1 MGPNRLLPLFACT
14 AAALCYLCPSC
25 EAEPSVSGKLGGAAV
40 LPCSLAAPA
49 AGAADSLHVVEWVRR
64 GCDVPVLIK
73 FGAYAPRVHPEYE
86 GRVALTAD
94 GALRVEGLLLQ
105 DGGLYECRILP
116 LEQSKEDAHNGSWTI
131 LSVTAPPVFSETPPL
146 VQEVLLGK
154 LLRLRCVATGNPQ
167 PAITWVKDGVVFAQ
181 NNVEVQSGTL
191 TFASVTRATAGQYR
205 CHASNT
211 EGNVTHVM
219 QLKVKGPP
227 VIIIPPRDLVLNI
240 SQNAQLQCQ
249 AEADPPNM
257 TYVWQKE
264 GEVVYHIQSL
274 KSRVKV
280 LVDGTLLISQVIPED
295 SGNYTCI
302 PTNGL
307 LTPPTA
313 SAYLSVW
320 HPALV
325 IQMPK
330 ETYVPAGMKG
340 LIPCALR
347 AEPPLL
353 RVEWSKD
360 GKPLDLGM
368 YPGWTLTSEGS
379 VFMATANDDAAGVYT
394 CTPYNSYGTMGTS
407 QPTRVILQDPPSFK
421 EAPRKEYWQE
431 VGRTLVIPCQVNG
444 NPAPTVTWK
453 KVGRAPTSS
462 YAVSTNGSLLLQ
474 PLSKDH
480 QGAWVCSSTN
490 RVATVNVSTAVLVLG
505 TSPHA
510 ASSLTVS
517 TGVNQAN
524 VSWEPGFDGGYTQ
537 KFTVWLKQLPSDGS
551 GEKREWVSVSV
562 PSSTTSLLVT
572 GLLPGTEYQ
581 FSVLPHNK
589 VGTGPFSE
597 ITTARTLDARPVVT
611 HLEPPTLLSTKNQ
624 TSGGV
629 VLKWSL
635 PKGQYPPIDS
645 LVLQSRLEEGVWSNL
660 YENISASRSEMLVEG
675 LRKDC
680 VYEFRLL
687 SLRAGELS
695 VPGEAI
701 GVSTAGLD
709 VNPASSR
716 LLEFVPE
723 PLLAGLMGG
732 LALLCI
738 ALLLTVGLACFLRQR
753 RGQQCKKRRDDLL
766 PGLFKRS
773 PATAG
778 PVAGSPD
785 SVLKQKLLSPGSIST
800 SSSSSSHSQPSCFES
815 ECHQQQRLPRRLS
828 LPEHS
833 FCDSQLTEGPL
844 SPSSTLELISRGPDG
859 RFVVHPAGS
868 TLQTSIARTDLQKDA
883 QASYVS
889 RIQKSQ
895 SLRANRNNRNDPPF
909 VLSVD
914 LPPFRSSTLP
924 GAKHLSIHVPHFLDQ
939 EYDFPNSFPD
949 QSSLFSEDSES
960 IMYTYPEQVQ
970 NSVCPTLK
978 HTAHHSTGSTLVLQM
993 EHEKERGNLSRC
1005 LTLARER
1012 EALEKELRKYTLNP
1026 STVGTLERDPSNKQE
1041 VAKTRTE
1048 EERPVRKSQDPGNF
1062 QPRRGQR
1069 LTGNTCSVHEGSSA
1083 NPGVPWE
1090 ASPHISETSLVP
1102 VQMHPERTSEP
1113 SQRQDMSNH
1122 APLFLRPDETP
1133 RLAASSSNSQPSSLR
1148 YQTLDRQQDS
1158 LFLKKCRM
1166 SCASGMD
1173 SLVHPHNP
1181 HSDQIC
1187 HLVEMSVDEPDIREA
1202 MKPGFERE
1210 VHFGHHRDKGGKT
1223 SRSSRN
1229 LSAAESPRPAL
1240 RKTLSLGS
1248 QTWHRHKNL
1257 FHQTKSEFLTPDAW
1271 IDSLTLNQSCVSSP
1285 NEFKSDE
1292 TGEDPHREHSVET
1305 QHRSLLCLPTDACM
1319 HQTEPISHGRGL
1331 HHQTSIF
1338 KEGPDLHSKTPKQDS
1353 SLKESSQCLGWV
1365 PPNFV
1370 SPPAG
1375 HSKSTEEREELGRDA
1390 APDVDAEISRF
1401 RNMEEAEGSYRS
1413 YSSQSSGRGSLDPP
1427 NSHRS
1432 LCLSPT
1438 ITSSPETIDES
1449 DGEEDLECAD
1459 KCQQRRAS
1467 VDESYEWDPNYI
1479 PMHPLYLEQ
1488 PVNKQSTEGVTR
1500 SRPKHVDHQKVAPDL
1515 ISRGKRGMLPS
1526 VSLLHSGE
1534 KMSSCDLTTSNHVQQ
1549 EPEMVLF

>member
-1 MGPNRLLPLFACT
+1 
-14 AAALCYLCPSC
+14 
-25 EAEPSVSGKLGGAAV
+25 
-40 LPCSLAAPA
+40 AAPA

-537 KFTVWLKQLPSDGS
+537 KFTVWS
-551 GEKREWVSVSV
+551 KREWVSVSV

-597 ITTARTLDARPVVT
+597 ITTARTLVVT

-687 SLRAGELS
+687 SLRAGEL
-695 VPGEAI
+695 
-701 GVSTAGLD
+701 TGLD

-753 RGQQCKKRRDDLL
+753 RGQQCKKRRD
-766 PGLFKRS
+766 GK
-773 PATAG
+773 AAG

-785 SVLKQKLLSPGSIST
+785 SVLKQKLLS
-800 SSSSSSHSQPSCFES
+800 
-815 ECHQQQRLPRRLS
+815 RLS

-895 SLRANRNNRNDPPF
+895 SLRANRNNRN
-909 VLSVD
+909 
-914 LPPFRSSTLP
+914 
-924 GAKHLSIHVPHFLDQ
+924 
-939 EYDFPNSFPD
+939 
-949 QSSLFSEDSES
+949 
-960 IMYTYPEQVQ
+960 
-970 NSVCPTLK
+970 
-978 HTAHHSTGSTLVLQM
+978 
-993 EHEKERGNLSRC
+993 
-1005 LTLARER
+1005 
-1012 EALEKELRKYTLNP
+1012 
-1026 STVGTLERDPSNKQE
+1026 
-1041 VAKTRTE
+1041 
-1048 EERPVRKSQDPGNF
+1048 
-1062 QPRRGQR
+1062 
-1069 LTGNTCSVHEGSSA
+1069 
-1083 NPGVPWE
+1083 
-1090 ASPHISETSLVP
+1090 
-1102 VQMHPERTSEP
+1102 
-1113 SQRQDMSNH
+1113 
-1122 APLFLRPDETP
+1122 
-1133 RLAASSSNSQPSSLR
+1133 
-1148 YQTLDRQQDS
+1148 
-1158 LFLKKCRM
+1158 
-1166 SCASGMD
+1166 
-1173 SLVHPHNP
+1173 
-1181 HSDQIC
+1181 
-1187 HLVEMSVDEPDIREA
+1187 
-1202 MKPGFERE
+1202 
-1210 VHFGHHRDKGGKT
+1210 
-1223 SRSSRN
+1223 
-1229 LSAAESPRPAL
+1229 
-1240 RKTLSLGS
+1240 
-1248 QTWHRHKNL
+1248 
-1257 FHQTKSEFLTPDAW
+1257 
-1271 IDSLTLNQSCVSSP
+1271 
-1285 NEFKSDE
+1285 
-1292 TGEDPHREHSVET
+1292 
-1305 QHRSLLCLPTDACM
+1305 
-1319 HQTEPISHGRGL
+1319 
-1331 HHQTSIF
+1331 
-1338 KEGPDLHSKTPKQDS
+1338 
-1353 SLKESSQCLGWV
+1353 
-1365 PPNFV
+1365 
-1370 SPPAG
+1370 
-1375 HSKSTEEREELGRDA
+1375 
-1390 APDVDAEISRF
+1390 
-1401 RNMEEAEGSYRS
+1401 
-1413 YSSQSSGRGSLDPP
+1413 
-1427 NSHRS
+1427 
-1432 LCLSPT
+1432 
-1438 ITSSPETIDES
+1438 
-1449 DGEEDLECAD
+1449 
-1459 KCQQRRAS
+1459 
-1467 VDESYEWDPNYI
+1467 
-1479 PMHPLYLEQ
+1479 
-1488 PVNKQSTEGVTR
+1488 
-1500 SRPKHVDHQKVAPDL
+1500 
-1515 ISRGKRGMLPS
+1515 
-1526 VSLLHSGE
+1526 
-1534 KMSSCDLTTSNHVQQ
+1534 
-1549 EPEMVLF
+1549 